1 MEQNAHPTDLLP
13 AYALDILDSAERAE
27 VEAHLES
34 CPECRAEVAAYRN
47 VSNLLAV
54 AVPQLEPADGT
65 RRRLLEETRRESTT
79 AEEAGNGRWWQSP
92 GRAIDRLLGS
102 SVWRPVL
109 AGLIL
114 LLVISNIYFIYR
126 LQQSGERPPEGEQ
139 TINLGGTDAAPEA
152 DGVLLIREGEP
163 TGTLIVHGLPWLEP
177 ERQYQLWLVNDDGR
191 VSGAVFSVEAE
202 GLTSIEVSAPEP
214 LPSYYRFGI
223 TIEPAG
229 GSPGPTGDGVL
240 RSAVDN

>member
-1 MEQNAHPTDLLP
+1 MKMEQNAHPTDLLP
-13 AYALDILDSAERAE
+13 AYALDILEAAEQAE

-47 VSNLLAV
+47 VSNLLA
-54 AVPQLEPADGT
+54 
-65 RRRLLEETRRESTT
+65 
-79 AEEAGNGRWWQSP
+79 
-92 GRAIDRLLGS
+92 
-102 SVWRPVL
+102 
-109 AGLIL
+109 
-114 LLVISNIYFIYR
+114 
-126 LQQSGERPPEGEQ
+126 
-139 TINLGGTDAAPEA
+139 
-152 DGVLLIREGEP
+152 GVLLIREGEP

-202 GLTSIEVSAPEP
+202 GFTSVEVSAPEP

-240 RSAVDN
+240 RSSVDD